1 MVLAMSGHEWHPSGL
16 QNAARKVGNLPAMD
30 ALVTACHNL
39 FGRGTVQT
47 HHESLV
53 LAISHN
59 FLEFA
64 LQSNQ
69 LHLQPTWHGPT
80 QRTLLEASKH
90 PIPPALAFFRPFLNL
105 PAKKAK
111 EHMPFSRA
119 STAASASSA

>member
-39 FGRGTVQT
+39 FGHGTGTVQT

-59 FLEFA
+59 FPEFA
-64 LQSNQ
+64 LQPCIV
-69 LHLQPTWHGPT
+69 QPNAH
-80 QRTLLEASKH
+80 H
-90 PIPPALAFFRPFLNL
+90 
-105 PAKKAK
+105 
-111 EHMPFSRA
+111 
-119 STAASASSA
+119 